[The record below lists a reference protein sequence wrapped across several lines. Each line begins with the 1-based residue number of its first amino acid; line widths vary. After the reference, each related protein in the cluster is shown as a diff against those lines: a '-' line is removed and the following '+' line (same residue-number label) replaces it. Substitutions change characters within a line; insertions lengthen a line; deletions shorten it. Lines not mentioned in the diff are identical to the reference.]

1 VHPTGDDAVREQ
13 RHELYLMCDD
23 INQTMAEL
31 EAKGVE
37 FTSLVTDMGFG
48 LVTWIKLPGGQIGI
62 YEPKHSSPLF
72 PGKG

>member
-1 VHPTGDDAVREQ
+1 MHPTGDDAGREQ

-23 INQTMAEL
+23 INQTMAEF

-48 LVTWIKLPGGQIGI
+48 LATWIKLPGGQIGI